1 MKKIIF
7 FILVFVAVQSFG
19 QNRFPSIDSAKN
31 YSLRYIRNSTVES
44 FTNLRMQNVV
54 YGTLELLDSLAGA
67 GVIDTIFI
75 STGDTLKYKI
85 GSTTFVVGKVGGSG
99 GSYTAGNGLT
109 LSGSEFRLGG
119 TLSVNTQIIS
129 PFLNDFT
136 LTTRGSSGDNNRSDL
151 LMQNGSLFAYGY
163 SGGSPNRT
171 ISISSSILQMATDV
185 SSAYLGA
192 PNIYFQSGF
201 SSGAAYAQ
209 TTTDTTTFKPLVLNT
224 STGLVSRLTSW
235 PTGGST
241 PNLQAVLDAGSN
253 LTNGYTISSIEP
265 FTIQSTDGVN
275 VGSLLTDVGS
285 ASIFS
290 SGSSNTSRIDV
301 IQDSLIF
308 KPHLGRISIDTFAVR
323 STDTTINKPI
333 TYNISTKRM
342 EYLQGWPTGGISDTS
357 RIVTTD
363 KTQSITGRK
372 TFNAATYI
380 NKDSLPITTGKL
392 WHIVVDTPTNQLM
405 RQQVSAG
412 GITGSG
418 SANRITYWDGAS
430 SVTSNAN
437 LTTNG
442 SNLGI
447 GGSAAASAAL
457 DVTSTTQGTRP
468 FPTMTTTQR
477 NAISSP
483 ATGLLIFNST
493 DSVQQYYNGATW
505 IDLSD
510 YRVSRR
516 LSNKIEQV
524 NEFYSLDNFTGST
537 SGSAISGIYNS
548 TNTDPSFG
556 LAYNRIT
563 TATSSARLA
572 TSNNSGSAQFH
583 ASLWTGNPFIFE
595 TRIKLDTCNATDT
608 LLAYIGLDYAIGV
621 TTTSYSSTFGG
632 FVYDPRN
639 TLGQGASRFIQCLT
653 RNAST
658 NTTTVTSQVFNPTT
672 YTKLKIVATSTIWLF
687 YINDVLVA
695 TSTTNLPVN
704 TSIGYSYA
712 YRYTKT
718 VGSNGANMIIDYW
731 SLEHYLDTKR

>member
-1 MKKIIF
+1 
-7 FILVFVAVQSFG
+7 
-19 QNRFPSIDSAKN
+19 
-31 YSLRYIRNSTVES
+31 
-44 FTNLRMQNVV
+44 
-54 YGTLELLDSLAGA
+54 
-67 GVIDTIFI
+67 
-75 STGDTLKYKI
+75 
-85 GSTTFVVGKVGGSG
+85 
-99 GSYTAGNGLT
+99 
-109 LSGSEFRLGG
+109 
-119 TLSVNTQIIS
+119 
-129 PFLNDFT
+129 
-136 LTTRGSSGDNNRSDL
+136 
-151 LMQNGSLFAYGY
+151 
-163 SGGSPNRT
+163 
-171 ISISSSILQMATDV
+171 
-185 SSAYLGA
+185 
-192 PNIYFQSGF
+192 
-201 SSGAAYAQ
+201 
-209 TTTDTTTFKPLVLNT
+209 
-224 STGLVSRLTSW
+224 
-235 PTGGST
+235 
-241 PNLQAVLDAGSN
+241 
-253 LTNGYTISSIEP
+253 
-265 FTIQSTDGVN
+265 
-275 VGSLLTDVGS
+275 
-285 ASIFS
+285 
-290 SGSSNTSRIDV
+290 
-301 IQDSLIF
+301 
-308 KPHLGRISIDTFAVR
+308 
-323 STDTTINKPI
+323 
-333 TYNISTKRM
+333 
-342 EYLQGWPTGGISDTS
+342 
-357 RIVTTD
+357 
-363 KTQSITGRK
+363 
-372 TFNAATYI
+372 
-380 NKDSLPITTGKL
+380 
-392 WHIVVDTPTNQLM
+392 
-405 RQQVSAG
+405 
-412 GITGSG
+412 
-418 SANRITYWDGAS
+418 
-430 SVTSNAN
+430 
-437 LTTNG
+437 
-442 SNLGI
+442 
-447 GGSAAASAAL
+447 
-457 DVTSTTQGTRP
+457 
-468 FPTMTTTQR
+468 MTTTQR